1 MKIYVAIDNENGM
14 PYFYTSKIRF
24 LKEVKACWL
33 EPQEPIVF
41 KTNKMGILFAMRMI
55 SIYCGNTG
63 VFRIGNK
70 TLEQV
75 FNEQ

>member
-24 LKEVKACWL
+24 LKEVKSCWL

-41 KTNKMGILFAMRMI
+41 KTNKMGILYAMHMI

-63 VFRIGNK
+63 LFRIGNK

-75 FNEQ
+75 FNEH